1 MKISEMIANLQGFMK
16 EHGDLECYYAAD
28 DEGNAYHP
36 VYYSPSCYYVN
47 QHGDMYQEEDI
58 RDEDPEDIE
67 DLKPVCI
74 VN

>member
-1 MKISEMIANLQGFMK
+1 MKISEMIANLQEFMK
-16 EHGDLECYYAAD
+16 AHGDLECYYATD

-36 VYYSPSCYYVN
+36 VYYGPSCYYVN
-47 QHGDMYQEEDI
+47 EDGEMYNEEDVLN
-58 RDEDPEDIE
+58 EDPEDVE